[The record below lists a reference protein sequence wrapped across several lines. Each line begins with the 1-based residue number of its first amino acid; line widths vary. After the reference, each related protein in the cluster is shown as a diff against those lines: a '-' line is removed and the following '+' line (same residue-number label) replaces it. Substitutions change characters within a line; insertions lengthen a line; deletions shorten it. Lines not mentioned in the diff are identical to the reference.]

1 MILLVVGS
9 VMVWIVYVPILAFWD
24 LFFILDTGMTV
35 ILHSIRVNNEA
46 SNWIENKTYLKKIPI
61 GKIIK
66 VI

>member
-9 VMVWIVYVPILAFWD
+9 VMVGIVYVAILAFWV

-35 ILHSIRVNNEA
+35 ILHSIRVNNET
-46 SNWIENKTYLKKIPI
+46 STWIENKTYLKEIPI

>member
-1 MILLVVGS
+1 MILIVVGS
-9 VMVWIVYVPILAFWD
+9 VMVGIVYVAILAFWV

-46 SNWIENKTYLKKIPI
+46 SNWIENKTYLKEIPI

>member
-9 VMVWIVYVPILAFWD
+9 VMVGIVYVPILAFWV

-46 SNWIENKTYLKKIPI
+46 SNWIENKTYLKEIPI
-61 GKIIK
+61 GK

>member
-9 VMVWIVYVPILAFWD
+9 VMVGIVYVPILAFWV

-46 SNWIENKTYLKKIPI
+46 SNWIENKTYLKEIPI

>member
-9 VMVWIVYVPILAFWD
+9 VMVGIVYVAILAFWV

-46 SNWIENKTYLKKIPI
+46 SNWIENKTYLKEIPI